1 MLYIHFGSKVVRKF
15 ALKWSVWKLNYGPSV
30 LIAYVLKWLQM
41 RTHPNWLLLLAV
53 LFALLLSGCA
63 ATPVQCLPA
72 TPPKELLIPPPPPG
86 AMQDRLEQILNK
98 GQTSAPSSAS

>member
-1 MLYIHFGSKVVRKF
+1 VTKF

-30 LIAYVLKWLQM
+30 LIAYALKWLQA

-63 ATPVQCLPA
+63 SAPQQCLPA
-72 TPPKELLIPPPPPG
+72 QPPKELMEPPPPPG
-86 AMQDRLEQILNK
+86 AVQDRLEKILER
-98 GQTSAPSSAS
+98 GQTSGPSYGS

>member
-1 MLYIHFGSKVVRKF
+1 MKKF

-30 LIAYVLKWLQM
+30 LIAYVLKWLQL

-53 LFALLLSGCA
+53 LLAILLSGCA
-63 ATPVQCLPA
+63 ATPVPCAPA
-72 TPPKELLIPPPPPG
+72 QPPKELMTPPPPPG
-86 AMQDRLEQILNK
+86 AVQDRLEQILNK

>member
-1 MLYIHFGSKVVRKF
+1 MKKY

-63 ATPVQCLPA
+63 ASPPQCLPA
-72 TPPKELLIPPPPPG
+72 TPPKELLEPPPPPG

-98 GQTSAPSSAS
+98 GQTSAPNSAS